1 MKKKNLLLIALI
13 ALTLVV
19 FLGYRALSE
28 LRSDTKAPEIRLDT
42 AIPEISVEDPKS
54 ALLQGIT
61 ARDNKDGDVTAS
73 LVVER
78 MELLDSDGSL
88 MVSYAAFDSAGN
100 VAKAQREAKYTDYRS
115 PQFTL
120 KTPLVYNV
128 GANFDVLS
136 NVGAT
141 DVIDG
146 DIQHRVRA
154 TSLVDHSIA
163 ETGIHDVEFR
173 VSNSLGDTVTAVLP
187 VQVRDPERQATLT
200 LKEYLVYLPLNAS
213 FIPKE
218 YLEEYVRGEDEV
230 DLTQGLPK
238 GYTLATEG
246 KVNTQEPG
254 IYPVEYQVTYTIV
267 NEQDPEQ
274 NLEYTGYSTLIVIV
288 EG

>member
-1 MKKKNLLLIALI
+1 MKKKNLLLLALI
-13 ALTLVV
+13 ALTLVT
-19 FLGYRALSE
+19 FLGYRALME
-28 LRSDTKAPEIRLDT
+28 LRSDTKPPEIRLDA

-61 ARDNKDGDVTAS
+61 ARDNVDGDVTAS
-73 LVVER
+73 VVVEHI
-78 MELLDSDGSL
+78 ELQDSDGSL

-115 PQFTL
+115 PRFTL
-120 KTPLVYNV
+120 ESPLVYNEST
-128 GANFDVLS
+128 NFDVLS

-146 DIQHRVRA
+146 DIQHRIRA
-154 TSLVDHSIA
+154 TPLSEGSIA
-163 ETGIHDVEFR
+163 EPGIHDVEFR

-187 VQVRDPERQATLT
+187 VQVQDPDRGAVLTLT
-200 LKEYLVYLPLNAS
+200 EYLVYLPLNGA
-213 FIPKE
+213 FNPKE
-218 YLEEYVRGEDEV
+218 YLNMYLHGEEEV
-230 DLTQGLPK
+230 DLTEGLPK

-254 IYPVEYQVTYTIV
+254 IYSVEIRVTYTIV
-267 NEQDPEQ
+267 NELDPERSQ
-274 NLEYTGYSTLIVIV
+274 KYTGNSKLIVIV